1 MEQPNQGDQVWVYY
15 FNAQNRHGSVTVTIV
30 PRQFEKV
37 IPNYLG
43 KLGLRWV
50 LVIPGSPF
58 GKNYGVAHKPESVY
72 PSKAAALQALAIAVK
87 DKITAL
93 EDALAQTFKGN
104 GMA

>member
-30 PRQFEKV
+30 PRQFDHV

-50 LVIPGSPF
+50 LVLPGSPF

-72 PSKAAALQALAIAVK
+72 PDKQTALLELAKAVK
-87 DKITAL
+87 DKIVAL
-93 EDALAQTFKGN
+93 EDALAQTIRGG